1 MSRRLIGAAL
11 ATAVLSMPA
20 CGADKRGSRA
30 GDSGTVEF
38 RDASVSL
45 SGRHPKGWHRAKAV
59 SEVLD
64 PREVLVLAT
73 YPLRGGNEAGE
84 CAPRRPLADL
94 PPDGAFVWLI
104 EYRPLRGDVWADFP
118 RSRFKVKPAHFSLAR
133 SDLVRYVSCHPGPG
147 YTTTFRAADRPFQ
160 LFVAFGEQASDE
172 RLAQVEATLDSL
184 RFETLPPPP
193 PDPYAGW
200 PLINDSPGDSLRPPA
215 GWPAAA
221 VMFSLESLRPR
232 PLLFASNVPLAGL
245 PAKLVPHVDELP
257 GDRPFPTRALDAFPR
272 EGVLL
277 WVVEEREGGP
287 SADFPAIGRTWPRR
301 ADFSETEAATR
312 VAPGVSWLRAG
323 GSFQGYRFSVWIGS
337 GPEAADDDLR
347 LALHSASSLAIS
359 GCRDR
364 SEGCTR

>member
-1 MSRRLIGAAL
+1 MSRLIFCTL
-11 ATAVLSMPA
+11 AMAVLVMAA
-20 CGADKRGSRA
+20 CGADESGSRA
-30 GDSGTVEF
+30 SDSETVEF
-38 RDASVSL
+38 RDESVGL
-45 SGRHPKGWHRAKAV
+45 SVRHPEGWHRAKAV
-59 SEVLD
+59 SEILD

-84 CAPRRPLADL
+84 CAPKRPLADL

-104 EYRPLRGDVWADFP
+104 EYRPPRGDVWAGFP
-118 RSRFKVKPAHFSLAR
+118 RGRFKVKPDHFRLPR
-133 SDLVRYVSCHPGPG
+133 SDLTRNISCHPGPG

-184 RFETLPPPP
+184 RFEPLPPPP

-221 VMFSLESLRPR
+221 VMFSLESPRPR
-232 PLLFASNVPLAGL
+232 PLFFTSNLPLAGL

-257 GDRPFPTRALDAFPR
+257 GNWPFPMRALDAFPR
-272 EGVLL
+272 EGVFL
-277 WVVEEREGGP
+277 WVFEEREGET
-287 SADFPAIGRTWPRR
+287 SVDFPAIGPGWPRW
-301 ADFSETEAATR
+301 ADFEETKAPTS
-312 VAPGVSWLRAG
+312 VAPEVMWLRAG
-323 GSFQGYRFSVWIGS
+323 GSFKGYRFTVWIGG
-337 GPEAADDDLR
+337 GPDATDNDLR
-347 LALHSASSLAIS
+347 LALRSASSLAVS

-364 SEGCTR
+364 SEACTQ